1 MREGLPADLPAAA
14 ASAPVAA
21 AAHSPVEGSAVPAE
35 SAVRNV
41 PAAKSEEPA
50 QGISESRKAILDDE
64 RLNSMLEAFP
74 GSSVVGIKD
83 GN

>member
-1 MREGLPADLPAAA
+1 
-14 ASAPVAA
+14 
-21 AAHSPVEGSAVPAE
+21 
-35 SAVRNV
+35 VRNV
-41 PAAKSEEPA
+41 PAANSEEPA